1 MRWIAF
7 VLFLGIFTQACKKT
21 GIVTDPGA
29 LVFASADTLSFDTVF
44 TSVGSVTKSFKI
56 FNPNDERIVLSEV
69 KLLGMDNYF
78 KINVDGSPG
87 NATNVEIEP
96 NDSIYVFVA
105 VNINPSVSTLPF
117 VVQDSISIKYNGN
130 EKQIQLQAYGRNARF
145 LNKREVTTDSVWT
158 SDLPIVILGGIKV
171 RENVQL
177 KINAGAEVYCHA
189 DAPVVVNG
197 QLVANGTAANK
208 IVFTGDRLDEPYKYF
223 PASWPG
229 ITFGESSSG
238 NLLQHVVIKNA
249 YQAIVANPQLI
260 PVPKVVLDACVIDN
274 AYDAGIVAVASSV
287 SARNCLITNCGAN
300 IYLAGGGSYSF
311 DYCTVVTYTNLYF
324 DHKRPVL
331 FVTNSYD
338 GFLFDLDA
346 KFRNSIFYGE
356 GGLVEDEI
364 VVEKKGSTAFN
375 LSFENILYKS
385 KNPLAYADAASL
397 RNLDPAFDTVNV
409 SKLIYNFRL
418 RDASPCV
425 DAAKPLPGVLFDLD
439 GLTREVPAGKP
450 DIGCYERQ

>member
-56 FNPNDERIVLSEV
+56 FNPNDEKIVLSEV

-145 LNKREVTTDSVWT
+145 LNKRDVTTDSVWT

-177 KINAGAEVYCHA
+177 KINAGTEVYCHA

-249 YQAIVANPQLI
+249 YQAVVANPQLI

-397 RNLDPAFDTVNV
+397 RNLNPAFDTVNV

-418 RDASPCV
+418 RDGSPCV
-425 DAAKPLPGVLFDLD
+425 DAAKPLAGVPFDLD

>member
-7 VLFLGIFTQACKKT
+7 VLFLGICTQACKKT

-56 FNPNDERIVLSEV
+56 FNPNDEKIVLSEV

-177 KINAGAEVYCHA
+177 KINAGTEVYCHA

-249 YQAIVANPQLI
+249 YQAVVANPQLI

-331 FVTNSYD
+331 LVTNSYD

-397 RNLDPAFDTVNV
+397 RNLNPAFDTVNV

>member
-56 FNPNDERIVLSEV
+56 FNPNDEKIVLSEV

-130 EKQIQLQAYGRNARF
+130 EKQIQLQAYGKNARF

-177 KINAGAEVYCHA
+177 KINAGTEVYCHA

-397 RNLDPAFDTVNV
+397 RNLNPAFDTVNV

>member
-56 FNPNDERIVLSEV
+56 FNPNDEKIVLSEV

-117 VVQDSISIKYNGN
+117 VVQDSIAIKYNGN

-177 KINAGAEVYCHA
+177 KINAGTEVYCHA

-260 PVPKVVLDACVIDN
+260 PVLKVVLDACVIDN

-397 RNLDPAFDTVNV
+397 RNLNPAFDTVNV